1 LKKRNFFCSNY
12 ANIPSRARFA
22 LRNRSFGGFPP
33 GKGDPKTIFFDR
45 GGQSG
50 CLISVWSH
58 SDTSA
63 ASVSCSFCYENLIET
78 DSMKLHFVIP
88 AYNEEQSIEG
98 IIERSLAA
106 RQTIISNSPVD
117 EVEITVVSD
126 GSNDRTVEIAQRYAD
141 QIKLIVF
148 EKNRGYG
155 AAIKEGWRQSD
166 ADFLGFLDADGTC
179 DPNFFATLCQALER
193 DKSDVALGNRMHM
206 GGKMPLVRRIG
217 NFIFAGILTMFSSEK
232 VQDTASGMRV
242 IRRSCLPKLIP
253 LPDGM
258 AFTPAISA
266 RAILDQ
272 DLKVSEMDMPYHERE
287 GTSKLKVWKDGVRFL
302 KVICEAAFLYRPSR
316 PLELLGII
324 CLIIATSLMIFP
336 IHYYLKTRTV
346 AEWMIYRFVVSNLLG
361 TTACLLFCASYL
373 SRRIVDMV
381 LFNKGASR
389 RAGLLSYFIN
399 SSLLWYLTLALF
411 LIGGL
416 LVMPS
421 FKELLATGATN
432 EHWSRFIAMSFMY
445 AVGIILIVTKLID
458 YSLTLLAGRLEF
470 LRELKV
476 NRK

>member
-1 LKKRNFFCSNY
+1 
-12 ANIPSRARFA
+12 
-22 LRNRSFGGFPP
+22 
-33 GKGDPKTIFFDR
+33 
-45 GGQSG
+45 
-50 CLISVWSH
+50 
-58 SDTSA
+58 
-63 ASVSCSFCYENLIET
+63 
-78 DSMKLHFVIP
+78 MKLLIVIP
-88 AYNEEQSIEG
+88 AYNEEQSIG
-98 IIERSLAA
+98 SIIERSLAA
-106 RQTIISNSPVD
+106 RPVIIANSPAE

-126 GSNDRTVEIAQRYAD
+126 GSTDRTVAIAQRYVD
-141 QIKLIVF
+141 RIKLIVF

-179 DPNFFATLCQALER
+179 DPHFFATLCQALER
-193 DKSDVALGNRMHM
+193 DQSDVALGNRMHM
-206 GGKMPLVRRIG
+206 MSKMPLVRRVG
-217 NFIFAGILTMFSSEK
+217 NLIFAGFLTMFSSGK
-232 VQDTASGMRV
+232 VQDAASGMRV
-242 IRRSCLPKLIP
+242 IRRSSLPKLIP

-258 AFTPAISA
+258 HFTPAISA

-287 GTSKLKVWKDGVRFL
+287 GESKLKVWKDGVRFL

-316 PLELLGII
+316 PLKLLGII
-324 CLIIATSLMIFP
+324 CFMIAASLMIFP

-361 TTACLLFCASYL
+361 TSACLLLCASYL

-381 LFNKGASR
+381 LFSKSVPW
-389 RAGLLSYFIN
+389 RAGLLGNFIN
-399 SSLLWYLTLALF
+399 SSLFWYFPLTLF

-421 FKELLATGATN
+421 FKELITTGATN
-432 EHWSRFIAMSFMY
+432 EHWSRFMAMSFMY
-445 AVGIILIVTKLID
+445 GVGIILIGTKLID

-476 NRK
+476 NMK

>member
-1 LKKRNFFCSNY
+1 
-12 ANIPSRARFA
+12 
-22 LRNRSFGGFPP
+22 
-33 GKGDPKTIFFDR
+33 
-45 GGQSG
+45 
-50 CLISVWSH
+50 
-58 SDTSA
+58 
-63 ASVSCSFCYENLIET
+63 
-78 DSMKLHFVIP
+78 MKLHFVIP
-88 AYNEEQSIEG
+88 AYNEEQSIES
-98 IIERSLAA
+98 IIKRSLAA
-106 RQTIISNSPVD
+106 RQTIIANSPVD

-126 GSNDRTVEIAQRYAD
+126 GSTDRTVEIAQRYAD

-155 AAIKEGWRQSD
+155 AAIKEGWRQSC

-206 GGKMPLVRRIG
+206 RSKMPLVRRVG
-217 NFIFAGILTMFSSEK
+217 NFIFAVFLTMFSSEK

-242 IRRSCLPKLIP
+242 IRRSSLPKLIP

-258 AFTPAISA
+258 HFTPAISA

-272 DLKVSEMDMPYHERE
+272 DLKVSELDMPYHERE
-287 GTSKLKVWKDGVRFL
+287 GESKLKVWKDGVRFL

-324 CLIIATSLMIFP
+324 CVIIATSLMIFP

-361 TTACLLFCASYL
+361 TSACLLFCSGYL

-381 LFNKGASR
+381 LFNKRVAWR
-389 RAGLLSYFIN
+389 TGLLSNVIN
-399 SSLLWYLTLALF
+399 SSLFWYLPLTLF

-421 FKELLATGATN
+421 FEELITTGATN

-445 AVGIILIVTKLID
+445 ALGIILIGTKLIE
-458 YSLTLLAGRLEF
+458 YSLTLLDGRLEF
-470 LRELKV
+470 LREQKV
-476 NRK
+476 IMK